1 MKEISFQR
9 DILPMKNQLYRLAHR
24 ITGDQQ
30 EAEDVVQDTMIKVWN
45 RRDSWAQIENI
56 EAFCL
61 ATCRNLALDHTRRAA
76 FIAPSIDG
84 QQADEPTA
92 PQPSPEEQASQ
103 HDRVELVKALINK
116 LPEKQRSCIHLRD
129 IEGKSY
135 KEIATVLD
143 ITEDQVKVNIFRA
156 RQAIRQ
162 QFQKTDNY
170 GL

>member
-9 DILPMKNQLYRLAHR
+9 DILPLKNQLYRLAQR
-24 ITGDQQ
+24 ITLDSQ

-45 RRDSWAQIENI
+45 RRESWGEIENI

-61 ATCRNLALDHTRRAA
+61 TICRNLALDRTRRAA
-76 FIAPSIDG
+76 FVSPPL
-84 QQADEPTA
+84 DEENLDTRPATTR
-92 PQPSPEEQASQ
+92 SPEEAAEQRDTISVV
-103 HDRVELVKALINK
+103 RRLINN
-116 LPEKQRSCIHLRD
+116 LPEKQRSCMQLRD

-135 KEIATVLD
+135 KEIAEVLG
-143 ITEDQVKVNIFRA
+143 ITEDQVKVSIFRA

-162 QFQKTDNY
+162 QFKKTDNY